1 MIRKIFDC
9 FKNGETASSTIS
21 GAALLVAGLG
31 LASRF
36 FGLIRD
42 RILASKF
49 GAGDELDIYYAA
61 FKIPDLVF
69 NLLILGALS
78 AAFIPVFTSLLSR
91 DKAKKAW
98 QLANEVLSLAVVALA
113 VMAAVLFLLAPQ
125 LVSLITFGFSESKQ
139 EMVAVL
145 TRIMLLSP
153 FLLGLSGLL
162 GGILNS
168 FNKFLFYSLAPVFYN
183 VGIIIGALFFTE
195 HLGIAGLAWGVV
207 LGALLHLSVQIPEAL
222 RCGLKF
228 KFNFNLRDPNLRKVV
243 TLMIPRTMSLA
254 VVQINFLIVT
264 VLAST
269 LHAGSLA
276 IFNLA
281 NNIQSVPL
289 GMFGISFAI
298 AAFPTLSSSW
308 AKEKREEFIRNFSST
323 FKKIMFLVIP
333 ASVVFIVLRAQLVR
347 IILGSGRF
355 DWEDTILTFQ
365 ALGIFSLSLFAQSLI
380 PLLSRSFFAIHNTKV
395 PFFTGLF
402 SEAVNLG
409 LALLLIEKYQILG
422 LVWAFSIA
430 SIVNMLLLLLIL
442 RKKVGNLN
450 EKEIIRKV
458 WRVILATLVMA
469 AGIQAGKYLIAY
481 LLSQADIAVF
491 GYGINMETFLGVFA
505 QACFSLLLGGALFL
519 AASKVLKI
527 KELDYFIR
535 AFRKKMF
542 PPKNFNGY
550 DRDQIGGIK

>member
-1 MIRKIFDC
+1 
-9 FKNGETASSTIS
+9 
-21 GAALLVAGLG
+21 
-31 LASRF
+31 
-36 FGLIRD
+36 
-42 RILASKF
+42 
-49 GAGDELDIYYAA
+49 
-61 FKIPDLVF
+61 
-69 NLLILGALS
+69 
-78 AAFIPVFTSLLSR
+78 
-91 DKAKKAW
+91 
-98 QLANEVLSLAVVALA
+98 
-113 VMAAVLFLLAPQ
+113 
-125 LVSLITFGFSESKQ
+125 
-139 EMVAVL
+139 
-145 TRIMLLSP
+145 
-153 FLLGLSGLL
+153 
-162 GGILNS
+162 
-168 FNKFLFYSLAPVFYN
+168 
-183 VGIIIGALFFTE
+183 
-195 HLGIAGLAWGVV
+195 
-207 LGALLHLSVQIPEAL
+207 
-222 RCGLKF
+222 
-228 KFNFNLRDPNLRKVV
+228 
-243 TLMIPRTMSLA
+243 
-254 VVQINFLIVT
+254 
-264 VLAST
+264 
-269 LHAGSLA
+269 
-276 IFNLA
+276 
-281 NNIQSVPL
+281 
-289 GMFGISFAI
+289 
-298 AAFPTLSSSW
+298 
-308 AKEKREEFIRNFSST
+308 
-323 FKKIMFLVIP
+323 MFLVIP

>member
-298 AAFPTLSSSW
+298 AAFPTL
-308 AKEKREEFIRNFSST
+308 
-323 FKKIMFLVIP
+323 
-333 ASVVFIVLRAQLVR
+333 
-347 IILGSGRF
+347 
-355 DWEDTILTFQ
+355 
-365 ALGIFSLSLFAQSLI
+365 
-380 PLLSRSFFAIHNTKV
+380 
-395 PFFTGLF
+395 
-402 SEAVNLG
+402 
-409 LALLLIEKYQILG
+409 
-422 LVWAFSIA
+422 
-430 SIVNMLLLLLIL
+430 
-442 RKKVGNLN
+442 
-450 EKEIIRKV
+450 
-458 WRVILATLVMA
+458 
-469 AGIQAGKYLIAY
+469 
-481 LLSQADIAVF
+481 
-491 GYGINMETFLGVFA
+491 
-505 QACFSLLLGGALFL
+505 
-519 AASKVLKI
+519 
-527 KELDYFIR
+527 
-535 AFRKKMF
+535 
-542 PPKNFNGY
+542 
-550 DRDQIGGIK
+550 